1 MTVQDF
7 PSSWS
12 CTDSTSEGDRASATN
27 WTGSSLYLMMS
38 IFSPLS
44 SSTTAATRL
53 PLGPTQAP
61 MGSTF
66 SSWDQTAILVR
77 LPASRAMDWMITVP
91 SAISGTSSSNR
102 RFTRP
107 GWVRDSMICG
117 PFPPR
122 RTSTT

>member
-1 MTVQDF
+1 
-7 PSSWS
+7 
-12 CTDSTSEGDRASATN
+12 
-27 WTGSSLYLMMS
+27 MS
-38 IFSPLS
+38 IFSPFS
-44 SSTTAATRL
+44 SLTMAATR
-53 PLGPTQAP
+53 PPFGPTQAP

-66 SSWDQTAILVR
+66 SSVDQTAILVR
-77 LPASRAMDWMITVP
+77 EPASRAMDCTVTVP

-107 GWVRDSMICG
+107 GWVRDSMIWG